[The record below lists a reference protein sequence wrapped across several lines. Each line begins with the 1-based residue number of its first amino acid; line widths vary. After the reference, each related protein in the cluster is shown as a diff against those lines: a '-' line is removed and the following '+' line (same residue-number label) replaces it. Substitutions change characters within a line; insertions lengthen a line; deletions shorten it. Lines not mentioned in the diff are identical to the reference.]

1 MVKVFSSSSSSCGG
15 QPRAG
20 SGSYH
25 SPGTVTSPGQVVG
38 GPAFPRSV
46 EDAPRSADQ
55 QRPKVGLPAPCPRT
69 VCAEA
74 KILQPALPDPRRSA
88 FLCFPSPSVLSLTPS
103 LPRAQPCA
111 VGSPCSGV
119 CDLSPLPSSFFLSRP
134 CRPPRPAAESCHPG
148 TGLPSSPPPF
158 TWMTDSIFSSRVCHS
173 ACGFEPHCLAS
184 RIMELQETVNAGLWS
199 LSRTL
204 KAL

>member
-1 MVKVFSSSSSSCGG
+1 MPMRSQGYCGDG
-15 QPRAG
+15 
-20 SGSYH
+20 
-25 SPGTVTSPGQVVG
+25 
-38 GPAFPRSV
+38 
-46 EDAPRSADQ
+46 
-55 QRPKVGLPAPCPRT
+55 
-69 VCAEA
+69 
-74 KILQPALPDPRRSA
+74 
-88 FLCFPSPSVLSLTPS
+88 
-103 LPRAQPCA
+103 PRAQPCA

-199 LSRTL
+199 LSRRRSSRGPAGGGGRGDSKGL
-204 KAL
+204 SAGRQAAHAISKRGLGREAPHGLHRLE